1 MHSHESG
8 STPMGSI
15 STPILNRGEEVG
27 EGIKSK
33 ECETKNGSK
42 KNVPGSLKSAQQG
55 KSVHNTDPGPAV
67 AVTCL
72 RNARRTLC

>member
-1 MHSHESG
+1 
-8 STPMGSI
+8 MGSI
-15 STPILNRGEEVG
+15 STPIVNRGEEVG

-42 KNVPGSLKSAQQG
+42 KNVSHSLKSAQHG
-55 KSVHNTDPGPAV
+55 KRVQNTDPGPAT